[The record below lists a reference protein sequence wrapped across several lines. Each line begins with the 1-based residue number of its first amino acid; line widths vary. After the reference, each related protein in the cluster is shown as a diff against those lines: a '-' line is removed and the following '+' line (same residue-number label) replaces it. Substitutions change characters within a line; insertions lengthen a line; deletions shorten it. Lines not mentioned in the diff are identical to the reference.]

1 MNVRQ
6 LLLIVFLTV
15 LFSHKS
21 VAQIPT
27 ENGST
32 ETLKLRLMMVDATL
46 ELNEAMLQ
54 GVKASMD
61 TLNLPENTGP
71 ASKDMQTTLI
81 RMKRARDKALLMPYL
96 QHMQDSLTNEV
107 AVLKIEK
114 EKLESMLAPAT
125 QVQPVEI
132 KTQTLVSKKD
142 TLVFETK
149 TDVASGETETVV
161 KNITTNEVIVISDNM
176 TKAEKRQSE
185 RKLRK
190 YKDLVPLD
198 TVFVY
203 DMGPAIKP
211 EPELKK
217 VPVTDTTT
225 EVIAQAKP
233 QKEEPKKT
241 DKKVSPKQI
250 SKAEALLKKAQKEI
264 EAANYPTAESYLQ
277 QALQIQPEYYSA
289 WYELAQMDAA
299 NGFTSKALKEFEKCL
314 QIDSTRPEVY
324 YKMGMLYLK
333 ASRKKEALQS
343 FSKTLAYNPS
353 SIEALMQRAAIYS
366 DFKRLFD
373 AIRDYEKVIQIDK
386 THYAAYRA
394 RGIVK
399 MSFRLYD
406 DASDDFTRYL
416 IFEPE
421 DAESYYYRG
430 LCHLANNEM
439 ADGCI
444 DLSVASQKGHV
455 LARKVVS
462 EKCK

>member
-1 MNVRQ
+1 
-6 LLLIVFLTV
+6 
-15 LFSHKS
+15 
-21 VAQIPT
+21 
-27 ENGST
+27 
-32 ETLKLRLMMVDATL
+32 MVDATL

-61 TLNLPENTGP
+61 TLNLPENTSP
-71 ASKDMQTTLI
+71 TKDKDMQTALI

-107 AVLKIEK
+107 AILKIEK
-114 EKLESMLAPAT
+114 EKLEGMLTPAT

-149 TDVASGETETVV
+149 TNVTSGETETVV
-161 KNITTNEVIVISDNM
+161 KNITTNEVIVINENM

-217 VPVTDTTT
+217 VPVTDTST
-225 EVIAQAKP
+225 ELTAHVKP
-233 QKEEPKKT
+233 DKEQPKKN
-241 DKKVSPKQI
+241 DKKVSAKQMT
-250 SKAEALLKKAQKEI
+250 KAEALLKKAQKEM
-264 EAANYPTAESYLQ
+264 EVANYPAAENYLQ
-277 QALQIQPEYYSA
+277 QSLQLQPDYYAA

-299 NGFTSKALKEFEKCL
+299 TGFTSKALKEFEKCV
-314 QIDSTRPEVY
+314 QIDSTLPDLH
-324 YKMGMLYLK
+324 YKMGLLYLK
-333 ASRKKEALQS
+333 TNRKKEALQS
-343 FSKTLAYNPS
+343 FNKTLVYNPS
-353 SIEALMQRAAIYS
+353 SVEALMQRAAIYS

-386 THYAAYRA
+386 TYYAAYRA

-444 DLSVASQKGHV
+444 DLSVASQKGHA
-455 LARKVVS
+455 LAKKVVS